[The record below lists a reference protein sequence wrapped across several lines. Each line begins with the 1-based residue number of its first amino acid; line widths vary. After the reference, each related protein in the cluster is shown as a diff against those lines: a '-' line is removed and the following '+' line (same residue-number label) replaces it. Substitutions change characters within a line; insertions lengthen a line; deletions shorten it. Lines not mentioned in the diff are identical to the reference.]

1 MGREDYRQIQSD
13 RIDRMQSR
21 AEKAEEASQSAYET
35 SRKLADQI
43 PFGQPILVG
52 HHSEKRHQRH
62 IEKIQ
67 NYATQSVELSRKA
80 DKLRSRAASAES
92 NRMTSSDDPDAIE
105 ALQEKLKGLEKV
117 QERMKAV
124 NKIIAAKPKNQ
135 QTTEKI
141 EQLIALG
148 LSEKSAILAF
158 EPDFLGRY
166 GFASFELSNNNAKIR
181 SVKVRIEQLQK
192 SASLKYEKIIH
203 DGFSVILDPS
213 LNRVQIDFE
222 SVAKY
227 RELCTQKGI
236 NLRRYGFVFS
246 RRDGNCWQRKITG
259 NAVFAVRQVVK
270 ILTGEDQ
277 Q

>member
-1 MGREDYRQIQSD
+1 MGREDYQQIQSE

-21 AEKAEEASQSAYET
+21 AEKAEAASNSAYET

-52 HHSEKRHQRH
+52 HHSEKRHRRH

-67 NYATQSVELSRKA
+67 NQATKSVELSRKA
-80 DKLRSRAASAES
+80 DKLRSRVASAES
-92 NRMTSSDDPDAIE
+92 NRTISIDDPDAVE
-105 ALQEKLKGLEKV
+105 ALQEKLKGLEEM

-135 QTTEKI
+135 QTAGKI

-148 LSEKSAILAF
+148 LSEKSAITAF
-158 EPDFLGRY
+158 EPDFMGRY
-166 GFASFELSNNNAKIR
+166 GFASFDLSNNNARIR
-181 SVKVRIEQLQK
+181 NVKERIEQLQK
-192 SASLKYEKIIH
+192 SAGLQYEKIEH

-213 LNRVQIDFE
+213 LNRVQIDFD
-222 SVAKY
+222 SVEKY
-227 RELCTQKGI
+227 RELCTEKGI
-236 NLRRYGFVFS
+236 SLRKYGFVFS

-270 ILTGEDQ
+270 ILTGEEQ